1 MLLKEDVNFL
11 EHPLWVV
18 SQRSSL
24 NSLKITQ
31 KNGEYELK
39 CVEGLPVRFDKLVLY
54 YLLHLFFNFPS
65 EQSNRVAVTRYAIA
79 KNILQTTVFGKPEYD
94 RIMLALRRWKAIF
107 IKFEGIFL
115 EGDRRTIRYFSVIDS
130 VIFDKKTGGLA
141 IDFNEQYIK
150 QLAQT
155 NCYTLINFNE
165 YRKLDRPIAARL
177 YEILLISFQMSDLWA
192 IAIFELAEKLTI
204 EKRKYAS
211 QILTALNPA
220 IDEILAK
227 TGLSFSFVYDKSDA
241 ICLFRKKQ

>member
-11 EHPLWVV
+11 EHPLWIV

-24 NSLKITQ
+24 NSLKIIQ
-31 KNGEYELK
+31 NNGEYELK
-39 CVEGLPVRFDKLVLY
+39 CIEGLPVRFDKLVLY
-54 YLLHLFFNFPS
+54 YLLYLFFNSPYG
-65 EQSNRVAVTRYAIA
+65 QNNRVIVSRYAIA
-79 KNILQTTVFGKPEYD
+79 KNILQTTAFGKSEYD

-130 VIFDKKTGGLA
+130 VIFDKKSGDLA

-150 QLAQT
+150 QLAET
-155 NCYTLINFNE
+155 NSYALINFNE

-177 YEILLISFQMSDLWA
+177 YEILLISFQAGDLWA
-192 IAIFELAEKLTI
+192 IVIFELAEKLTI
-204 EKRKYAS
+204 EKRSYPS
-211 QILTALNPA
+211 QILVALNPA

-227 TGLSFSFVYDKSDA
+227 TGLKFSFVYDKNDS
-241 ICLFRKKQ
+241 ICLFRKK